1 ISRSCACP
9 MTAPCGCPGGQGDD
23 RRCIVAEWIEEERM
37 QPDGMHFTAKGYS
50 AIANALFTAWMDAY
64 SQAQKA
70 PSLNSATDAQP
81 QQ

>member
-1 ISRSCACP
+1 MDLSNAL
-9 MTAPCGCPGGQGDD
+9 GGPN
-23 RRCIVAEWIEEERM
+23 IAAEWIEEERM

-50 AIANALFTAWMDAY
+50 AIANAIFNAWIDAY
-64 SQAQKA
+64 AQVQKA

>member
-1 ISRSCACP
+1 MGYMDLTNAL
-9 MTAPCGCPGGQGDD
+9 GGPD
-23 RRCIVAEWIEEERM
+23 IAAEWIEDERM

-70 PSLNSATDAQP
+70 PSLNSAIDAQP